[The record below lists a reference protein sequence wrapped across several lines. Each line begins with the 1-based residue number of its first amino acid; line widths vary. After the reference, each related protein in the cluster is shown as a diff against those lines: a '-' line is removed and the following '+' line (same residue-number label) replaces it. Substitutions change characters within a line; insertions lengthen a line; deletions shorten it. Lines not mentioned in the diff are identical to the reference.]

1 MSRSWFFLS
10 LAIVSEIVSV
20 VIMKLVAESNSWGA
34 LIFMYFTIGLS
45 FTCMAFALKKIS
57 LSVAY
62 ATWESLGLI
71 AVAVIGSFFFHEY
84 ITLPKLVAILMLLT
98 GVLLVNFVENE
109 SKEAV

>member
-45 FTCMAFALKKIS
+45 FTLS
-57 LSVAY
+57 L
-62 ATWESLGLI
+62 I
-71 AVAVIGSFFFHEY
+71 HI
-84 ITLPKLVAILMLLT
+84 
-98 GVLLVNFVENE
+98 
-109 SKEAV
+109 